1 MVITTQNNNSTIIIL
16 SPNRSATW
24 LQTKWVI
31 AIMVFVVMTIAIAWT
46 FVGAWIVLPFAGLEV
61 GLFAYLMYRVS
72 VYTHTQQIIYISPTK
87 VNIEVGHRKKQTLAT
102 MSRAQLDVF
111 YSESE
116 NNWELPRIAL
126 CTKEQKLEVGDFLN
140 LDDRKKLKD
149 ALQSAGFIIC
159 RNKWWTA

>member
-1 MVITTQNNNSTIIIL
+1 MVITTQNNNNTIIIL